1 MSKPRGKRTRGG
13 EIRLGDEEVRGGNA
27 VDSRVFDF
35 VEGNAG
41 VFEEKGEADDAV
53 EGGARGLERGEKG
66 RFVGAVEKRDYRG
79 TAVNRGKE
87 RNPRQ
92 RVM

>member
-1 MSKPRGKRTRGG
+1 MSEPRKKRTRGG
-13 EIRLGDEEVRGGNA
+13 EIRFGDEEVRRGNA